1 MRKALP
7 NKCHSSRLGYVRV
20 VVGAF
25 EGNRGK
31 WIMGEKEEGG
41 CAQMGKIEALSQLVP
56 SPSISCR
63 CQSPYFN
70 IFMTELC

>member
-1 MRKALP
+1 M
-7 NKCHSSRLGYVRV
+7 
-20 VVGAF
+20 
-25 EGNRGK
+25 E
-31 WIMGEKEEGG
+31 EKEEGG